1 MKLKLSIKDR
11 FTGSIIFEY
20 EKENNTIKETVEAAI
35 KSYANLSYAN
45 LSYADLSSADLGS
58 ADLSSADLSYA
69 NLSSADLS
77 YANLSY
83 ANLSYANLSSANLSS
98 ANLGYAD
105 LSYAVNA
112 DYAISV
118 TRVCAEGDI
127 VGWKKCRGDIIVKLL
142 IPKDAKRNNSFG
154 RKCRAEFADVIEIF
168 GAEKAIS
175 KEDSNFI
182 YEVGKRVTPTKP
194 FDEDFTK
201 ECSTGIH
208 FFITRLEAEN
218 Y

>member
-127 VGWKKCRGDIIVKLL
+127 VGWKKCR
-142 IPKDAKRNNSFG
+142 
-154 RKCRAEFADVIEIF
+154 AEFADVIEIF